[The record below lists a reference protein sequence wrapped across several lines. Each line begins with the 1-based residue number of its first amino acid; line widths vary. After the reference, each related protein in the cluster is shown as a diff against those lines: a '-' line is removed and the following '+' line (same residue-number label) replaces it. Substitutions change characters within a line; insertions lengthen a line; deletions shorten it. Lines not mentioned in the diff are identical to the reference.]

1 MSMSRKV
8 GLVVAAVVAALLG
21 FVAIL
26 PADLVEG
33 YVSKGGAR
41 EHTLGVGVIALLV
54 TLCYPRSW
62 AWILGLGAVA
72 SLATEIVQPYFGRN
86 SQWSDLAADLVGLVI
101 GVSAALLLVVLAD
114 RVVRSR

>member
-1 MSMSRKV
+1 V

-21 FVAIL
+21 FFAIL
-26 PADLVEG
+26 PVDLVES

-41 EHTLGVGVIALLV
+41 EHALGVGVIALLV

-72 SLATEIVQPYFGRN
+72 SLATEIVQPFFGRD

-101 GVSAALLLVVLAD
+101 GVGAALLLVLL
-114 RVVRSR
+114 VRSYKRSR